1 MSAGEPPARQA
12 SPTWL
17 VERYEELRQ
26 GSLEGQGE
34 GPRLGLAILLRQG
47 VTAWARAWDGL
58 AKEGPSVTSTS
69 VARPLTLPQSVV
81 SLLAC
86 MTLAASGV
94 PEQ

>member
-1 MSAGEPPARQA
+1 VNAGKPAARAA

-26 GSLEGQGE
+26 GSLAGDGE

-47 VTAWARAWDGL
+47 VTAWAQAWDDL
-58 AKEGPSVTSTS
+58 AKPGPSALSPP

-86 MTLAASGV
+86 MTLAASGA
-94 PEQ
+94 PEP